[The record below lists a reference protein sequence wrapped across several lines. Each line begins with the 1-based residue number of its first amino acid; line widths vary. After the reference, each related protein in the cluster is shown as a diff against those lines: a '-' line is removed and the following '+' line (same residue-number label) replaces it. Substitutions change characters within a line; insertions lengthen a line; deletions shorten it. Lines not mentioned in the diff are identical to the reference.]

1 MVLLDKIMNCS
12 MKGAALQKEPH
23 REPIL
28 QNYWIIWSFLLY
40 FNFKSFKDSKIL
52 RHSLDFN
59 ALYMIQEYFSRTF
72 TISKN

>member
-28 QNYWIIWSFLLY
+28 QNYWIIWSLLLY
-40 FNFKSFKDSKIL
+40 FNFKF
-52 RHSLDFN
+52 
-59 ALYMIQEYFSRTF
+59 
-72 TISKN
+72 